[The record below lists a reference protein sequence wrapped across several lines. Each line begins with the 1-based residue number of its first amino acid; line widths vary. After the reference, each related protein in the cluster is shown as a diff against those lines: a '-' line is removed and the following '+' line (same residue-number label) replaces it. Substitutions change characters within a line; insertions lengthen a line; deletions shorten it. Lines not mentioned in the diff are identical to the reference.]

1 MFFAPVIRNR
11 VFSPNLRSF
20 DRDFERFVDEVFYR
34 PAAAATATTA
44 TTATTAARRCEVT
57 QGDEAFTLTLDV
69 PGIAKEDLSI
79 GVEGQVLRIETR
91 PEAAR
96 QAKYAWELPQDV
108 DVAASSAKLQ
118 DGVLTLTLA
127 RVKPAARVMQIPLS

>member
-34 PAAAATATTA
+34 PAVASAAPT
-44 TTATTAARRCEVT
+44 RRCEVT

-69 PGIAKEDLSI
+69 PGIAKDDLSI

-127 RVKPAARVMQIPLS
+127 RVKPAARVTQIPLN

>member
-44 TTATTAARRCEVT
+44 TTAARRCEVT

-69 PGIAKEDLSI
+69 PGIGKEDLSI

-127 RVKPAARVMQIPLS
+127 RVKPAARVTQIPLS

>member
-11 VFSPNLRSF
+11 AFSPNLRSF

-34 PAAAATATTA
+34 PTASA
-44 TTATTAARRCEVT
+44 AARRCEVT
-57 QGDEAFTLTLDV
+57 QGDDAFTLSLDL
-69 PGIAKEDLSI
+69 PGVARDQISI
-79 GVEGQVLRIETR
+79 GVEGQVLRIETK

-108 DVAASSAKLQ
+108 DVAASSAKLEN
-118 DGVLTLTLA
+118 GVLTLTLA
-127 RVKPAARVMQIPLS
+127 RSKPATRVTQIPLN

>member
-44 TTATTAARRCEVT
+44 ARRCEVT

-69 PGIAKEDLSI
+69 PGIPKEDLSI

-127 RVKPAARVMQIPLS
+127 RVKPAARVTQIPLS

>member
-11 VFSPNLRSF
+11 AFSPNLRSF

-34 PAAAATATTA
+34 PAAPAAT
-44 TTATTAARRCEVT
+44 ARRCEVT
-57 QGDEAFTLTLDV
+57 QGDEAFILTLDV

-79 GVEGQVLRIETR
+79 GVEGQVLRIETK
-91 PEAAR
+91 PEATR

-108 DVAASSAKLQ
+108 DVAASSAKLEN
-118 DGVLTLTLA
+118 GVLTLTLA
-127 RVKPAARVMQIPLS
+127 RAKPAARVTQIPLN